1 MKKIV
6 PFLFLL
12 FIFAC
17 QDSPSVAESDLH
29 YLNGYW
35 EISEVEFPDGS
46 LKEYGL
52 NSNIDFI
59 QLEDG
64 KGFRKKLQANL
75 GGTYD
80 TSNHD
85 VEQLTVSPSNDIFIM
100 SYDNEF
106 SQWQEK
112 LVHLDS
118 FSFSVVNNEGVT
130 YNYKRFEPIK
140 IPQ

>member
-17 QDSPSVAESDLH
+17 ENSPAVAESDLH

-35 EISEVEFPDGS
+35 EISAVEFPDGS
-46 LKEYGL
+46 IKEYGI
-52 NSNIDFI
+52 NPSIDFI

-75 GGTYD
+75 GGTYV
-80 TSNHD
+80 TSNDD
-85 VEQLTVSPSNDIFIM
+85 VEQLTISPSNDIFII
-100 SYDNEF
+100 SYENAF
-106 SQWQEK
+106 SQWEEK
-112 LVHLDS
+112 LAHLDS
-118 FSFSVVNNEGVT
+118 LSFSVVNNEGVT

>member
-35 EISEVEFPDGS
+35 EIEEVEFPDGS

-59 QLEDG
+59 QLEND

-85 VEQLTVSPSNDIFIM
+85 VEQLTLSPSNGIFIM
-100 SYDNEF
+100 GYSNEF
-106 SQWQEK
+106 SQWEEK
-112 LVHLDS
+112 LVKLDS
-118 FSFSVVNNEGVT
+118 LSFSVVNNEGVT